1 MMLAGLPVPPDAV
14 DELAALVRAASADDL
29 AARLER
35 ALADDVKL
43 LALTLDE
50 RGRLC
55 SPLLRIRRRS
65 SPSCAPSCS
74 PITSGG
80 GSKDSTDRPARTID
94 TRYLG
99 WRVSSG
105 LAG

>member
-50 RGRLC
+50 RGR
-55 SPLLRIRRRS
+55 
-65 SPSCAPSCS
+65 
-74 PITSGG
+74 
-80 GSKDSTDRPARTID
+80 
-94 TRYLG
+94 
-99 WRVSSG
+99 
-105 LAG
+105 